1 VLEHVKQHMMLWYT
15 QSMRQYA
22 FSNSNLKNKKYEDT
36 KLAPEIDRAMAAA
49 SGHVAL
55 DIQEKFA
62 QFTPV
67 LQKLLQVVQQIQ
79 QGNQNVPLTPDARA
93 VLESSMAETKRRAQ
107 RDQGELALK
116 AQKQQQD
123 AKDSADD
130 REVKVVMNTENNLTR
145 ERMDTLDL
153 TLEAAKLKKEQ
164 AESVTALQ
172 EAVQRGLIQ

>member
-1 VLEHVKQHMMLWYT
+1 MMLWYT

-22 FSNSNLKNKKYEDT
+22 FSNSDLKNKKYEDT
-36 KLAPEIDRAMAAA
+36 QLAPEIDKAMAAA

-55 DIQEKFA
+55 DVQEKFA
-62 QFTPV
+62 QFMPV
-67 LQKLLQVVQQIQ
+67 MQKLLQVMQQLQ
-79 QGNQNVPLTPDARA
+79 PKPPLTPDAQA
-93 VLESSMAETKRRAQ
+93 VLDSSLAETQRRAK
-107 RDQGELALK
+107 RDEGELTLR

-123 AKDSADD
+123 ARDSADD
-130 REVKVVMNTENNLTR
+130 REVKVVMNTENNLTK

-164 AESVTALQ
+164 AESVTTLQ